1 MEEST
6 SSETISAG
14 SVPAPSAAVTGELR
28 LHEFQSRILQNTRLL
43 RVWLPPGYNQSENGG
58 RYYPVLYLNDGQNLF
73 DPATAY
79 IGADWQVDEAA
90 TRLIEEGKVPPLI
103 IVGIDNAQKDRAKEY
118 LPYRSMHPPVWRPQG
133 KHYPDFLLNEVM
145 PFVVQ
150 RYRIAEGPDNTG
162 LGGSSL
168 GAIISLYTIMERPGT
183 FGRLLLESP
192 SLFISNRQ
200 LLKSS
205 RTFAQ
210 WPARIF
216 IAMGTREAGNEGHSR
231 QAVEDVL
238 ELKHLL
244 RRAGLGEERLLVKI
258 DEGAIHSER
267 EWAKRFPEA
276 LAFLFGSTNLS
287 S

>member
-6 SSETISAG
+6 SSETIPAGTAPASSA
-14 SVPAPSAAVTGELR
+14 SVTGELR
-28 LHEFQSRILQNTRLL
+28 LHEFQSRIFRNTRLL

-58 RYYPVLYLNDGQNLF
+58 RHYPVLYLNDGQNLF

-79 IGADWQVDEAA
+79 IGTDWQVDEAA
-90 TRLIEEGKVPPLI
+90 TRLIEQDKVPPLI
-103 IVGIDNAQKDRAKEY
+103 VVGIDNAQKDRAKEY

-133 KHYPDFLLNEVM
+133 KYYPDFLLNEVM
-145 PFVVQ
+145 PFVVR

-168 GAIISLYTIMERPGT
+168 GAIISLYAIMERPGI

-216 IAMGTREAGNEGHSR
+216 VAMGTKEAGNEGHSR
-231 QAVEDVL
+231 QVVEDVL
-238 ELKHLL
+238 EFKRLL
-244 RRAGLGEERLLVKI
+244 GRAGLGEDRLLVKI
-258 DEGAIHSER
+258 DEGATHSER

-276 LAFLFGSTNLS
+276 LTFLYGNATL
-287 S
+287 